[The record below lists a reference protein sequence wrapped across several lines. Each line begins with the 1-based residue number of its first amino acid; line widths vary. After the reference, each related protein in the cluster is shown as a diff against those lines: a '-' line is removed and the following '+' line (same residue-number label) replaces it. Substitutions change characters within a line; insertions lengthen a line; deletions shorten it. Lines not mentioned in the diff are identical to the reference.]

1 MEKRFKALRF
11 MGTLYKILGVIN
23 GVATLILAVG
33 ICAVSVL
40 GGAGL
45 SDFAGQYGVHGTE
58 ILGALGGVLLGG
70 VVLILGSLSAISL
83 YALGEGVYLLIAIEE
98 NTRAVATRLQASI
111 PPAEG

>member
-45 SDFAGQYGVHGTE
+45 SDFAGQYGVHGPE

-70 VVLILGSLSAISL
+70 CGAYPGQFVGNFPLCARRR
-83 YALGEGVYLLIAIEE
+83 GVP
-98 NTRAVATRLQASI
+98 VDCH
-111 PPAEG
+111 